1 MEERGKRRSR
11 RIKPDG
17 GKNRCGSRLTVGPM
31 DLGTL
36 DWLPIQCLSWGL
48 KLIGSKDRI
57 LPN

>member
-36 DWLPIQCLSWGL
+36 DWLPI
-48 KLIGSKDRI
+48 
-57 LPN
+57 